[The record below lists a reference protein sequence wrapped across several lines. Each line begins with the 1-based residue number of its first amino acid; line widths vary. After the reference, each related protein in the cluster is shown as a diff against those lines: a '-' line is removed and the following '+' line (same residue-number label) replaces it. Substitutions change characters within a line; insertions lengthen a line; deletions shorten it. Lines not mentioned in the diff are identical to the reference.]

1 MNPRRRGER
10 NRGVPPPPPL
20 EEDAVTRWKVWD
32 VSLGKYTFSKADDS
46 KEVNV
51 DQEAGDSI
59 EKQEADDS
67 IDKQEVDDSIVSDP
81 ITTRGEERVF
91 TTTSSGQI
99 FCDNDAVCSRGD
111 DADELKSEYGGFPI
125 PVIFEQPTIGSDI
138 IKE

>member
-51 DQEAGDSI
+51 DQEEGDSI
-59 EKQEADDS
+59 EKQE
-67 IDKQEVDDSIVSDP
+67 VDDNIVSDP
-81 ITTRGEERVF
+81 IATRVEERVF

-99 FCDNDAVCSRGD
+99 FCDNEAVCSRGD

>member
-51 DQEAGDSI
+51 DQEEGDSI
-59 EKQEADDS
+59 E
-67 IDKQEVDDSIVSDP
+67 KQEVDDSIVSDP
-81 ITTRGEERVF
+81 ITTRVEERVF

-99 FCDNDAVCSRGD
+99 FCDNEAVCSRGS

-125 PVIFEQPTIGSDI
+125 PVIFEQPTIGSDV

>member
-1 MNPRRRGER
+1 MGRTRMNPRRRGER

-51 DQEAGDSI
+51 DQEEGDSI
-59 EKQEADDS
+59 E
-67 IDKQEVDDSIVSDP
+67 KQEVDDSIVSDP
-81 ITTRGEERVF
+81 ITTRVEERVF

-99 FCDNDAVCSRGD
+99 FCDNEAVCSRGD